1 MARPKKAPVKKSPIK
16 RTRRAKLDPT
26 HPDVAKVKEAWIDE
40 QLRKECIQIAANNG
54 SSITTLVADAR
65 FIYYFVKG
73 VSMYKTDVKLDGLI
87 PVPVEKSYTSGLSQR
102 VENEDG
108 GELDTTLTTFPPKS
122 KLDAH
127 TL

>member
-1 MARPKKAPVKKSPIK
+1 MARPKKVPVKAAPVK
-16 RTRRAKLDPT
+16 RTRRAKDPT
-26 HPDVAKVKEAWIDE
+26 HPDVAKVPEAWIDE
-40 QLRKECIQIAANNG
+40 QLRKECIQIAACNG
-54 SSITTLVADAR
+54 SSITTLVEDAR
-65 FIYYFVKG
+65 NIYYFVKG
-73 VSMYKTDVKLDGLI
+73 ISIHKTELVLDGLI
-87 PVPVEKSYTSGLSQR
+87 PGPVEKSYTSGLSQR